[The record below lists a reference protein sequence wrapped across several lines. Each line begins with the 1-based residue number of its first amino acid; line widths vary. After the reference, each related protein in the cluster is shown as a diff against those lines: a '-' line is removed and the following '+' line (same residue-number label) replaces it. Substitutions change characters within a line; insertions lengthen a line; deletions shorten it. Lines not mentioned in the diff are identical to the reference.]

1 MLDEP
6 AGSGNTANSHRP
18 FLDSS
23 NMLSILVLLSTLLLL
38 SSSLPPALSQS
49 NRHSFQPPF
58 GRTIIDW
65 NAGAGAFVNTSF
77 VRLTPAKQSRT
88 GYLWNTQPVSM
99 SDWQAVVEFSVSGLR
114 NLGGDGFAF
123 WYTEK
128 SEMLGAVY
136 GSTDFWTGLG
146 VFFDTFNNDNIG
158 SNPLISA
165 IYNDGTQRYDYA
177 SDGSSQALDT
187 CSFDFRNTA
196 QPAAVRV
203 RYEQKRLTV
212 EMSVVRDS
220 AGEYNWKPCIKVDN
234 LELGVDKYFGLTAHT
249 GDVADNHDVH
259 SFVLTDL
266 TPANADIAGIRQHY
280 QQTLT
285 EQHSQPSHQDL
296 SVTDFQHTVLT
307 MLSQM
312 QEEINLIQMTELH
325 VSDWIYT
332 QEERMGTIG
341 IAGVRPGGSEPAKP
355 LGLGGGSSVDLTPLV
370 QSAEDSSQKLNSISD
385 TQANLL
391 REVRSLQ
398 TVINGLGRPGAPLLP
413 PVNGGG
419 GGGDVA
425 QQVKATTDSVQAL
438 QKRMDEQVQQLKT
451 DLGRIQSSINNVQGG
466 SVSSGGG
473 GSEGG
478 MGWIAY
484 LMLSFTTFCVAS
496 LTYHTFT
503 QHMKNQRYKMI

>member
-1 MLDEP
+1 M
-6 AGSGNTANSHRP
+6 SV
-18 FLDSS
+18 
-23 NMLSILVLLSTLLLL
+23 LVLLSSLLLL
-38 SSSLPPALSQS
+38 VSLSLPSSVSGQS
-49 NRHSFQPPF
+49 SRHSFAPPF
-58 GRTIIDW
+58 GRTIVDW

-99 SDWQAVVEFSVSGLR
+99 SDWQATVEFTVSGLR

-123 WYTEK
+123 WFTEK

-136 GSTDFWTGLG
+136 GSTDYWTGLG

-177 SDGSSQALDT
+177 SDGSTQALDT

-196 QPAAVRV
+196 QPAGVRV
-203 RYEQKRLTV
+203 RYENKKLTV
-212 EMSVVRDS
+212 EMAVSRDS
-220 AGEYNWKPCIKVDN
+220 AGEHNWKPCIKVDS

-249 GDVADNHDVH
+249 GDVADNHDIH
-259 SFVLTDL
+259 SFTLVDL
-266 TPANADIAGIRQHY
+266 TPDNTDIAGIRQHY

-285 EQHSQPSHQDL
+285 EQHAQPSHQDM

-332 QEERMGTIG
+332 QEERMGNIG
-341 IAGVRPGGSEPAKP
+341 VAGVRPGGSEPVKP
-355 LGLGGGSSVDLTPLV
+355 ALGLAGGSSPDLTQLM
-370 QSAEDSSQKLNSISD
+370 QSAEDSTQKLNSISD

-398 TVINGLGRPGAPLLP
+398 TVINGLNRPGSLSPSAGG
-413 PVNGGG
+413 NGGG
-419 GGGDVA
+419 ADVA
-425 QQVKATTDSVQAL
+425 QQVRATTDSVQAL
-438 QKRMDEQVQQLKT
+438 QKRLDDQVQQLKT
-451 DLGRIQSSINNVQGG
+451 DLGRIQTSVNSVAGSGGG
-466 SVSSGGG
+466 SIGGG
-473 GSEGG
+473 GSGEGG
-478 MGWIAY
+478 MGWIPY

-503 QHMKNQRYKMI
+503 QHMKNQRYKMV

>member
-1 MLDEP
+1 
-6 AGSGNTANSHRP
+6 
-18 FLDSS
+18 
-23 NMLSILVLLSTLLLL
+23 MLSILVLLSALLLF
-38 SSSLPPALSQS
+38 SSSLPAVLGQA
-49 NRHSFQPPF
+49 NRHSFLPPF
-58 GRTIIDW
+58 GRTIVDW

-99 SDWQAVVEFSVSGLR
+99 SDWQATVEFSVSGLR

-128 SEMLGAVY
+128 AEMLGAVY
-136 GSTDFWTGLG
+136 GSTDYWTGLG

-187 CSFDFRNTA
+187 CSFDFRNTV
-196 QPAAVRV
+196 QPAGARI
-203 RYEQKRLTV
+203 RYEGKKLTV
-212 EMSVVRDS
+212 EMAVSRDS
-220 AGEYNWKPCIKVDN
+220 SGEHNWKPCIKVDN

-249 GDVADNHDVH
+249 GDVADNHDIH
-259 SFVLTDL
+259 SFAAVDL
-266 TPANADIAGIRQHY
+266 TPANTDIAGIRQHY

-285 EQHSQPSHQDL
+285 EQHSQPSHQDM
-296 SVTDFQHTVLT
+296 SVSDFQHTVLT
-307 MLSQM
+307 LLSQM

-325 VSDWIYT
+325 ISDWIYT
-332 QEERMGTIG
+332 QDERMGTIG

-355 LGLGGGSSVDLTPLV
+355 MSLGGGGNSADLSQLM
-370 QSAEDSSQKLNSISD
+370 QSAEDSTQKLNSISD

-398 TVINGLGRPGAPLLP
+398 TIINGLNRPGSLPISGLP
-413 PVNGGG
+413 PSGN

-438 QKRMDEQVQQLKT
+438 QKRLDDQVQQLKT
-451 DLGRIQSSINNVQGG
+451 DLGRIQTSVNNVA
-466 SVSSGGG
+466 GGG
-473 GSEGG
+473 GATGGGGEGG
-478 MGWIAY
+478 MGWIPY